1 MRKRRAAD
9 LGCAVPHTQHEAQGE
24 RTLMN
29 VLTDLLAGFLHFVG
43 WLV

>member
-9 LGCAVPHTQHEAQGE
+9 LGCVVPHLHEAQGE
-24 RTLMN
+24 RTIMN